1 VQVQERWT
9 GHTFVALEEAAHE
22 DPPFYPPENF
32 RPNLPMVERI
42 LEWRRPR
49 RYPRVQAARIWLS
62 EFIDRVHNGIPPL
75 TETEFK
81 ELASWFYDNEPR
93 LRQRFQSSGLLPLG
107 DGRTESFANI
117 SCFLSLGPR
126 ASGATKV
133 AETVRKLRALHGDGI
148 KVSSGDA

>member
-1 VQVQERWT
+1 MAFLFGWPSDSLETPGASLGGPMNASLQRRLARLERRFALETSSAETQGLIAEQWLILFEQWEAK
-9 GHTFVALEEAAHE
+9 GDYAAEPDFPVALACYRRALEEAAHE

-81 ELASWFYDNEPR
+81 
-93 LRQRFQSSGLLPLG
+93 
-107 DGRTESFANI
+107 
-117 SCFLSLGPR
+117 
-126 ASGATKV
+126 
-133 AETVRKLRALHGDGI
+133 
-148 KVSSGDA
+148 